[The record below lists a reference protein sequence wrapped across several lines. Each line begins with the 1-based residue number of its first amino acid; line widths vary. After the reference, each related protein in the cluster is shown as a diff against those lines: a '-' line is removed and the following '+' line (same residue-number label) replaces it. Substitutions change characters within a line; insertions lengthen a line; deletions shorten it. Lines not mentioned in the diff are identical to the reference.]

1 MLQYNVLGT
10 GVDVYHVICWLFI
23 FSFLGWVVESI
34 YMSICEKKLVNRGF
48 MFGPFC
54 PIYGVGASAAYFFLR
69 FLDGNYIAIYIVSAV
84 TATIFEYLVA
94 KLMIHQFGDFWWDYN
109 EKPFNY
115 KGILCLESTL
125 AWGLYGVVFMAFIY
139 DGVNALVDRVP
150 RNLMLTVLGLIFV
163 IETFDFA
170 YHFLK
175 AKEYDVPENVAE
187 WKSFLHLN
195 RK

>member
-1 MLQYNVLGT
+1 MLRYNVLGT

-23 FSFLGWVVESI
+23 FSFMGWLVESI
-34 YMSICEKKLVNRGF
+34 YMSICNKKWTNRGF

-54 PIYGVGASAAYFFLR
+54 PIYGVGATAAYFFLR
-69 FLDGNYIAIYIVSAV
+69 HLEGNYVLIYIVSAV

-94 KLMIHQFGDFWWDYN
+94 KLMIYQFGDFWWDYHD
-109 EKPFNY
+109 KPFNY

-125 AWGLYGVVFMAFIY
+125 AWGLYGVLFMAFIY
-139 DGVNALVDRVP
+139 DGVNAFIDMFP
-150 RNLMLTVLGLIFV
+150 KKIVLGIVCVIFA

-175 AKEYDVPENVAE
+175 AKDYDVPESVAE
-187 WKSFLHLN
+187 WRELMKMK